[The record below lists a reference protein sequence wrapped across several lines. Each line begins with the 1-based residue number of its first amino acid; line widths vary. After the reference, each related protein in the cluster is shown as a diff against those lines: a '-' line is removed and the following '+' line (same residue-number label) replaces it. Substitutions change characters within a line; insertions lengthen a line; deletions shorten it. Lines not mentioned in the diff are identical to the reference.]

1 MDCTVSYASCTFT
14 GKVCPVQNHP
24 IPTFEITMRNQP
36 SVCINFNGNLV
47 DPQTPVG
54 TAFNRSLRFGDGIF
68 ETMYWDGRE
77 IRNLDYHLDRLFKGL
92 TILKLD
98 LSGGF
103 SREFISEE
111 IQKLCKNNSP
121 SVKAR
126 VRLNVFREDGAVLLP
141 VKNNPVFI
149 IESVAFPEEN
159 LTPLRLTIFKGEM
172 KSTGVLSNLKT
183 NNYLLNTLAVQH
195 AKENGFD
202 DAIILNSRGNICEAS
217 SSNLFMIQ
225 KGVIFTPTLSQGCVA
240 GTKRR
245 EILEKLPSL
254 GFHVEET
261 IITKDM
267 IFEME
272 EIFLTNA
279 IRSIR
284 PVICVDSTYYSRELT
299 GILLRLLNGSKE

>member
-1 MDCTVSYASCTFT
+1 
-14 GKVCPVQNHP
+14 
-24 IPTFEITMRNQP
+24 MRDQP
-36 SVCINFNGNLV
+36 AACINFNGNLV
-47 DPQTPVG
+47 DPQTPVA
-54 TAFNRSLRFGDGIF
+54 TIWNRSLRYGDGIF
-68 ETMYWDGRE
+68 ETMYWDGRK
-77 IRNLDYHLDRLFKGL
+77 IQNLNYHLDRLFKGMA
-92 TILKLD
+92 ILHLD

-103 SREFISEE
+103 SREFISAE
-111 IQKLCKNNSP
+111 IKKLCEINSP
-121 SVKAR
+121 DNKSR
-126 VRLNVFREDGAVLLP
+126 VRLNVYREDSPVLLP
-141 VKNNPVFI
+141 VKNGPVFI
-149 IESVAFPEEN
+149 IESEAFPEEN

-183 NNYLLNTLAVQH
+183 NNYLLNTLAVQYG
-195 AKENGFD
+195 KENGFD

-254 GFHVEET
+254 GFQVEET

-284 PVICVDSTYYSRELT
+284 PVICIDNTYYSRELT
-299 GILLRLLNGSKE
+299 GILLRLLKESAE